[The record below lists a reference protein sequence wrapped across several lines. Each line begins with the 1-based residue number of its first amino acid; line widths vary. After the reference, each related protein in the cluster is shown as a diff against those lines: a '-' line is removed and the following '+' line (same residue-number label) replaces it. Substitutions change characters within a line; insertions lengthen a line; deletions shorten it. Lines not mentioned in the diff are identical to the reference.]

1 MRFPRLSKPG
11 ARRTVR
17 TALVM
22 AAGVLTAYPVLV
34 TSLEG
39 TPLAGKLGAVGVWV
53 VAITRAWNGLE
64 DRGVIPPTLRD
75 DVPAPEVDQ
84 VTPEG

>member
-1 MRFPRLSKPG
+1 MRFPRLTKPG

-17 TALVM
+17 TALALA
-22 AAGVLTAYPVLV
+22 AAGITAYPVLV

-39 TPLAGKLGAVGVWV
+39 TPLAGKLAGFSAWV
-53 VAITRAWNGLE
+53 VAVTRLWNGLE

-75 DVPAPEVDQ
+75 DVPAPEVSTLDQ
-84 VTPEG
+84 G